1 MNANRYRL
9 GYAVILHLTY
19 SSTRI
24 PLSKP
29 GTIPAPS
36 TSLHHKSATNAAP
49 MRGRRV
55 TNDGQGTVQA
65 STIIYAEPKPN
76 TCVSNALPI
85 LLSDP
90 FISLRPYRKMRK
102 SYPLT
107 VRKQVKRTPSGGSQA
122 PADGNIHMA
131 TERGASHA
139 CSYPFTR
146 RRATVHKW
154 TRVPRGIKGAYDGP
168 GER

>member
-1 MNANRYRL
+1 
-9 GYAVILHLTY
+9 
-19 SSTRI
+19 
-24 PLSKP
+24 
-29 GTIPAPS
+29 
-36 TSLHHKSATNAAP
+36 

-76 TCVSNALPI
+76 T
-85 LLSDP
+85 
-90 FISLRPYRKMRK
+90 PYRKMRK